1 MKNPIKR
8 LIQLLTLAVGILFS
22 IPSVHAQYPY
32 YQQALLN
39 ERAGFGQNTTGG
51 AGGEVYWVTNF
62 LDDDVNP
69 IPGSLRYGLGGD
81 TPRWIMFAVSGNFY
95 PVSEIYMGSNKTID
109 GRGASVS
116 FYNYGFVVQGTLPSR
131 NIIFENLNMKGGALD
146 AIVIK
151 DGAGDVWIDHC
162 SFNSWGDE
170 AISVKTPKAW
180 AWTDVTVSWCK
191 FFTQDKVMLIGESTG
206 VANGERMRVT
216 LHHNWFNGTG
226 QRNPRLRAKALV
238 HAYNNY
244 MVNWVT
250 NGMVCSDEGELLT
263 ESNIF
268 HAGSS
273 IKAAVVTYFP
283 PEVRGF
289 ARNSNNWKIN
299 GATDAQ
305 WMPTNVFNPIAEGLY
320 GYAPEAADAA
330 LRTKIQ
336 TFAGA
341 TRSAGGFANMS
352 TRAHVQSGQGALISG
367 MYISGTGSKK
377 VVIRAIG
384 PSLAPWFPNAMGN
397 TVLRI
402 YNSAGQQI
410 AYNDNW
416 GDSQYA
422 ELQAS
427 GIAPSHSL
435 EAAVLLTLTP
445 GSYTAVIDGW
455 GTGIASVE
463 MYDIDAATT
472 TTSKLVNISSR
483 ASVDPNNPPI
493 AGLILDSGMKKII
506 LLGKGPSLANAGIQN
521 PISDPNL
528 TLYDANGTQIAYNN
542 NWQDSQASQIAATGF
557 QPSDWREAA
566 ILIEL
571 GTNGT
576 YTAILRDNYN
586 YWGIGSI
593 EVYKL

>member
-1 MKNPIKR
+1 MKR
-8 LIQLLTLAVGILFS
+8 LIQLLALAIGILFS
-22 IPSVHAQYPY
+22 IHDVHAQYPY

-39 ERAGFGQNTTGG
+39 ERVGFGTVTGG

-62 LDDDVNP
+62 NDSG
-69 IPGSLRYGLGGD
+69 PGSLRNGLAGD

-95 PVSEIYMGSNKTID
+95 PASPIYMNSNKTID

-131 NIIFENLNMKGGALD
+131 NIIFENLNMKGGTY
-146 AIVIK
+146 
-151 DGAGDVWIDHC
+151 DGIEVADGGGDVWIDHC
-162 SFNSWGDE
+162 SFNGWSDE
-170 AISVKTPKAW
+170 AIGVTRPVAAAYS
-180 AWTDVTVSWCK
+180 DVTISWCK
-191 FFTQDKVMLIGESTG
+191 FFSQDKAVLIGG
-206 VANGERMRVT
+206 IVNDVNGPNMRVT
-216 LHHNWFNGTG
+216 LHHNWFNGTN
-226 QRNPRLRAKALV
+226 QRHPRIRRAKV
-238 HAYNNY
+238 HAFNNY

-250 NGMVCSDEGELLT
+250 NGMVSSEYAQLAT
-263 ESNIF
+263 EYNIF
-268 HAGSS
+268 QAGSNTV
-273 IKAAVVTYFP
+273 AVETNSP
-283 PEVRGF
+283 PEPRGY
-289 ARNSNNWKIN
+289 ARNTNNWKLN
-299 GATDAQ
+299 GATDPQYFPSA
-305 WMPTNVFNPIAEGLY
+305 VFTPASFY
-320 GYAPEAADAA
+320 GYTPEAANAA

-336 TFAGA
+336 TFSGA
-341 TRSAGGFANMS
+341 TRSSGGFANMS

-367 MYISGTGSKK
+367 MYVSGSGSKK

-427 GIAPSHSL
+427 GLAPSHYL

-463 MYDIDAATT
+463 MYDIDASTT
-472 TTSKLVNISSR
+472 TTSKLVHISSR
-483 ASVDPNNPPI
+483 ASVDPSNPPI

-506 LLGKGPSLANAGIQN
+506 LLGKGPSLGNFGIQN

-571 GTNGT
+571 GTNGS

-586 YWGIGSI
+586 YWGIGLI